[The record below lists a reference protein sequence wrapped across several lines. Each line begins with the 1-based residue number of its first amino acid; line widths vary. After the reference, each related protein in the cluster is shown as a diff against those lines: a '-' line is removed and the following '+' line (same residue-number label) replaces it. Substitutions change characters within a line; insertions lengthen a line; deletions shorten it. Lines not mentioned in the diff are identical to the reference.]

1 MISNDTK
8 DFNAL
13 AELNEVIAFEEKH
26 ESDYHKA
33 SEFPIELSSIHN
45 YSLGTTYFY
54 VHCGDMEL
62 GQYWRSAWKDCW
74 MSKSNCTGIIDE
86 ADTDYSAI
94 ALITK
99 SWEGVI

>member
-13 AELNEVIAFEEKH
+13 AELNGVIAFEEKH
-26 ESDYHKA
+26 ESDYRKA

-54 VHCGDMEL
+54 HQRRAVESLCAL
-62 GQYWRSAWKDCW
+62 
-74 MSKSNCTGIIDE
+74 
-86 ADTDYSAI
+86 AI
-94 ALITK
+94 R
-99 SWEGVI
+99 